1 MISIIIPVYNA
12 ATLLPRCL
20 DSILSQTFS
29 DFTLILVND
38 GSTDGSGRICDEY
51 AGKDGRIKVIHKEN
65 GGVSSARNT
74 GLDISDGDFITF
86 IDADDEIPQ
95 EYLSTLFH
103 AITDSKADIA
113 ICDVVFSSEGKKD
126 NRIHCKKDVM
136 TKAEALEI
144 LLSEEGINPGPYAKL
159 FRAAVIGDLRFSP
172 LKIGEDWVF
181 NLCAFDKADS
191 FVNCKTEYHYID
203 NPGGAMAGDVKYPT
217 DEALN
222 VSYFAAEF
230 IKQHPGMFTDKP
242 FYLAASRVMTYIY
255 RFAVMPE
262 TQNKKKYMDHAV
274 KFLRNN
280 RKDIRKNT
288 FFPRKEKL
296 LFLLAS
302 YRILFHNGKLTK
314 L

>member
-20 DSILSQTFS
+20 DSILSQTFR

-38 GSTDGSGRICDEY
+38 GSTDGSGRICNEY
-51 AGKDGRIKVIHKEN
+51 AEKDDRIKVIHKEN
-65 GGVSSARNT
+65 GGVSSARNA
-74 GLDISDGDFITF
+74 GLDISDGEFITF

-95 EYLSTLFH
+95 EYLSTLFR

-126 NRIHCKKDVM
+126 NHIHCKKDVM

-159 FRAAVIGDLRFSP
+159 FRTAVIGDLRFSP

-222 VSYFAAEF
+222 VSDFAAEF
-230 IKQHPGMFTDKP
+230 IKHHPGMFTDKP
-242 FYLAASRVMTYIY
+242 FYSAASRVMTYIY
-255 RFAVMPE
+255 RFAAMPE
-262 TQNKKKYMDHAV
+262 IQDKKKYMDHAV
-274 KFLRNN
+274 KFLRDN

-288 FFPRKEKL
+288 CFPKKEKL

-302 YRILFHNGKLTK
+302 YRILFYNRKLIRI
-314 L
+314 